1 MRRVSKHALLSLA
14 LGGAQLI
21 QQWPHLAKP
30 AAASLGAHL
39 GHRRSCLLLRL
50 SMVARTSA
58 ACLNNT
64 IRDRWGGTRHVYL
77 DGSVSHVARWR
88 ITEGIVIAQ
97 PAIKIMAAAIA
108 TNSVAISRGRSF
120 QFAGPRNVEPQ
131 THFNQLLKR
140 SHLSS
145 ASVLEHLPWFAG
157 SGRKH
162 ATQRR

>member
-1 MRRVSKHALLSLA
+1 
-14 LGGAQLI
+14 
-21 QQWPHLAKP
+21 
-30 AAASLGAHL
+30 
-39 GHRRSCLLLRL
+39 
-50 SMVARTSA
+50 
-58 ACLNNT
+58 LNHT

-145 ASVLEHLPWFAG
+145 ASVLKHLPWFAG